1 LLTWLIRSKGVCPLL
16 ASEADASLINTTSES
31 DIEWLTGVRNIRG
44 EMEVRVPLAGIIDKD
59 AESARLN
66 KEIEKIK
73 KDFARVEGQT

>member
-1 LLTWLIRSKGVCPLL
+1 M
-16 ASEADASLINTTSES
+16 
-31 DIEWLTGVRNIRG
+31 RNIRG